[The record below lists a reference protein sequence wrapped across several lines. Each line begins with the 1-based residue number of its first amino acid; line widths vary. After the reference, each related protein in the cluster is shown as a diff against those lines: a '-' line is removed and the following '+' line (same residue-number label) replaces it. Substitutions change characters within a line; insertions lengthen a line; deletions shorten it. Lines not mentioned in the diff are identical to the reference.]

1 MVGRIQ
7 ARLALIRKGTDVEGR
22 FGLRRFVES
31 VGVLSLSSVANLARA
46 VITAKLFAVA
56 LGPST
61 VGVLAQFFN
70 FSTLVASLLLLG
82 LTSGVSKMVAEGGQ
96 DQRRVNSV
104 IITSSAI
111 SFVSGLAGAILLTP
125 VSGLLST
132 ALTGSSRYELPLLLL
147 IWSFPLFNISNVFSF
162 HLQGLAAIGR
172 LTRASVLTTAFAVVA
187 LIPMTLAYG
196 LTGAMVSVV
205 ATSAAQTAFYGV
217 ELWRAY
223 AARAWR
229 FAGAKLSLPVA
240 AQLLRFGG
248 IIMASAVVSWA
259 SVLAVRTLTLHTLGP
274 HANGLYQVVFGL
286 SSQYVTVF
294 MVWMGAYVF
303 PRLVSER
310 QSARL
315 GSLLNSGLRANLAI
329 MVPIMVVSIAWR
341 DPLIRI
347 FYSPAFAA
355 AAPLIP
361 LQVFGDYLRIVGWS
375 FAVCLFAVGHSR
387 SHLAVIASQAVV
399 WVAVAALLVP
409 LWGLNAVPLSYAVS
423 FVTYPVL
430 GIALV
435 RHWTGAIPDQRG
447 LLLIALGFICVIASA
462 APFYLGTL
470 VVPVMP
476 VAVYLLN
483 RHELKVA

>member
-7 ARLALIRKGTDVEGR
+7 ARLDMIRKGPELEGR
-22 FGLRRFVES
+22 FGLRRFVQS
-31 VGVLSLSSVANLARA
+31 AGVLSLSSVANLARA

-70 FSTLVASLLLLG
+70 FSALAASLLLLG
-82 LTSGVSKMVAEGGQ
+82 LTTGVSKMIAEGGH

-104 IITSSAI
+104 ILTSSAI
-111 SFVSGLAGAILLTP
+111 SLVSGLAGAILLTP
-125 VSGLLST
+125 VSGVLST
-132 ALTGSSRYELPLLLL
+132 ALTGSSRYEVAVLLLV
-147 IWSFPLFNISNVFSF
+147 WSFPLYNVSAVFNY

-172 LTRASVLTTAFAVVA
+172 LTRASILTTAFAVIA
-187 LIPMTLAYG
+187 LIPLTLAYG
-196 LTGAMVSVV
+196 LTGAIASVL
-205 ATSAAQTAFYGV
+205 ATSAAQTAFYGF

-223 AARAWR
+223 MARAWR
-229 FAGAKLSLPVA
+229 FAGAQLSGPVA

-248 IIMASAVVSWA
+248 ILLASAVVSGA
-259 SVLAVRTLTLHTLGP
+259 SVLAVRTLTLHTLGQ

-286 SSQYVTVF
+286 SGQYIAVF

-303 PRLVSER
+303 PRLVSD
-310 QSARL
+310 SHPTRL

-329 MVPIMVVSIAWR
+329 MVPILVISIAWR

-347 FYSPAFAA
+347 FYSPAFAG

-375 FAVCLFAVGHSR
+375 FAVCLFAIGHPR

-399 WVAVAALLVP
+399 WVAMAALLVP
-409 LWGLNAVPLSYAVS
+409 LWGLNAVPVSYAIS
-423 FVTYPVL
+423 FLTYPVL

-435 RHWTGAIPDQRG
+435 RRWTGVSPDKRG
-447 LLLIALGFICVIASA
+447 LILIALGFVCVIGAA
-462 APFYLGTL
+462 APLYIGTL
-470 VVPVMP
+470 LVPVMP
-476 VAVYLLN
+476 LVVYLLN
-483 RHELKVA
+483 RHELKAA